1 MAAIL
6 NFMLQRRYTTDFAKS
21 PPEILMSSVSVSQ
34 IKRET
39 LYTPT
44 ILQACRAD
52 PGLSVLTGYYGV
64 YQSILGP
71 TAGHI
76 LFIFY

>member
-1 MAAIL
+1 
-6 NFMLQRRYTTDFAKS
+6 
-21 PPEILMSSVSVSQ
+21 MSSVSVSR

-39 LYTPT
+39 FYTRA
-44 ILQACRAD
+44 ILQACRAV
-52 PGLSVLTGYYGV
+52 PGLSVPTGYYGV
-64 YQSILGP
+64 YHSILGP